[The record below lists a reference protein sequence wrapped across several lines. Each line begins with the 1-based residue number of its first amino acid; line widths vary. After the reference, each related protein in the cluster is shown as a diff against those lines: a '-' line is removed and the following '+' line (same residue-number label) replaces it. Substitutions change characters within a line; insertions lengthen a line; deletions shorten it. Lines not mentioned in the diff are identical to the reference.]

1 MVQSLSAVFTNFDSI
16 TYENPVSWTC
26 LEFSGCSNWHT
37 TEIVSWRLPSNKY
50 GILYTSDKCVAE
62 GQFHYISN
70 RKAITG
76 RAQLIKPRK
85 FRSMMVAEY
94 VARPSLKYLTK
105 CSANKKERG
114 GIVDETTANATEW
127 SSADGSVKGFN

>member
-1 MVQSLSAVFTNFDSI
+1 MVQSLSAVFANFDSI

-62 GQFHYISN
+62 GQFHSISN

-85 FRSMMVAEY
+85 FRSMMVAED
-94 VARPSLKYLTK
+94 LH
-105 CSANKKERG
+105 
-114 GIVDETTANATEW
+114 
-127 SSADGSVKGFN
+127 